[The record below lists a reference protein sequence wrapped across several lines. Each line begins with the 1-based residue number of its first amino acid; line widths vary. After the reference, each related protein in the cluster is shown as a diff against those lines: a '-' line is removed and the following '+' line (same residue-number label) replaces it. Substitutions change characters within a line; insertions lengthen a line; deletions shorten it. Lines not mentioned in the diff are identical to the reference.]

1 MIIFGQSGRFADD
14 LTMLFQRRFNLE
26 APVVPARNAKAMI
39 EAARRIGIG
48 ADALLAGTG
57 LCDEALRVPV
67 ARITYRAVLS
77 MYRNLM
83 AHPLPADFAFMRGP
97 FSIASYG
104 MLGYAMM
111 SCATVEQAI
120 RIALKYYRTAGPLL
134 DLSFEFDAAGLA
146 ITARNVLE
154 LDPPTLTLATEE
166 LFTPFPLLLELLVGE
181 RVAPLRVELAYP
193 PPPHRALYER
203 AFDAP
208 VEFDAPENRY
218 VLDAA
223 TLALPLVQA
232 DADSAVLFERSCREL
247 LDEIERHESLS
258 NALRQLLLASPGKL
272 PDAAVAATRLRLG
285 ERTLRRRLADEGTT
299 FQAILDEVRCRIATD
314 YLTTTH
320 LSTQEIA
327 ELLGF
332 SEATNFRR
340 AFLRWTRR
348 SPASFRKQRS

>member
-1 MIIFGQSGRFADD
+1 M
-14 LTMLFQRRFNLE
+14 
-26 APVVPARNAKAMI
+26 PARNAKATI
-39 EAARRIGIG
+39 EAARRAGIG
-48 ADALLAGTG
+48 AEALLAGTG
-57 LCDEALRVPV
+57 LCDDQLRVPG
-67 ARITYRAVLS
+67 ARITYRAFLT
-77 MYRNLM
+77 MYRNLA
-83 AHPLPADFAFMRGP
+83 AHPLPADFGFMHQP

-111 SCATVEQAI
+111 SCATLEQAI
-120 RIALKYYRTAGPLL
+120 QIALKYYRTAGPLL
-134 DLSFEFDAAGLA
+134 DLSFEFDADGLV
-146 ITARNVLE
+146 ITTRNALD
-154 LDPPTLTLATEE
+154 LDPRTLTLATEE

-181 RVAPLRVELAYP
+181 PVAPRRVELGYP
-193 PPPHRALYER
+193 APPHRALYEQ

-208 VEFDAPENRY
+208 VVFDAAQSRFL
-218 VLDAA
+218 LDAA
-223 TLALPLVQA
+223 ALAMPLVQA
-232 DADSAVLFERSCREL
+232 DADSALMFERSCREL
-247 LDEIERHESLS
+247 LQDIERHESLS
-258 NALRQLLLASPGKL
+258 NELRQLLLASPGNL
-272 PDAAVAATRLRLG
+272 PDAATAAARLHLG

-348 SPASFRKQRS
+348 SPASYRKQR

>member
-1 MIIFGQSGRFADD
+1 
-14 LTMLFQRRFNLE
+14 MLVHRRFNLE
-26 APVVPARNAKAMI
+26 VPVVPARNAKATL
-39 EAARRIGIG
+39 ESARRIGID

-57 LCDEALRVPV
+57 LCDDALRVPG
-67 ARITYRAVLS
+67 ARITYRAWLTIF
-77 MYRNLM
+77 RNLT
-83 AHPLPADFAFMRGP
+83 AHPLPPDFGFMQGP

-111 SCATVEQAI
+111 SCATLEQAI
-120 RIALKYYRTAGPLL
+120 QIALKYYRTAGPLL
-134 DLSFEFDAAGLA
+134 DLSFEFDSTGLV
-146 ITARNVLE
+146 ITARNVLG
-154 LDPPTLTLATEE
+154 LDLPALTLATEE
-166 LFTPFPLLLELLVGE
+166 LFTPFPLLLELLVGM
-181 RVAPLRVELAYP
+181 RVQPQRVELAYAA
-193 PPPHRALYER
+193 PPHRALYDR
-203 AFDAP
+203 AFESP
-208 VEFDAPENRY
+208 IEFDALESRF
-218 VLDAA
+218 VLGADA
-223 TLALPLVQA
+223 LALPLVQA
-232 DADSAVLFERSCREL
+232 DADSAVMFERSCREL

-258 NALRQLLLASPGKL
+258 NALRQLLLTSPGNL
-272 PDAAVAATRLRLG
+272 PDAARAAARLRLG

-348 SPASFRKQRS
+348 SPASLRKQRS